1 MGWDLGL
8 PPSAMILNRCIH
20 HSRPWASPYRMGI
33 CRLGSKGTCRLG
45 SKGIVGLVA
54 KWGSKQDLELTV
66 LPRQQGRDS

>member
-1 MGWDLGL
+1 MGWDLGP

-20 HSRPWASPYRMGI
+20 HSRPWASLYRMGI
-33 CRLGSKGTCRLG
+33 CRLGRLG

-66 LPRQQGRDS
+66 LP